1 MNLATYNGILRPD
14 IDYFHSML
22 DKHIDVVTR
31 RLLCGEK
38 IPHEEK
44 LFSIFETHTE
54 WLKKGKRNPVALVQG
69 K

>member
-1 MNLATYNGILRPD
+1 MAYFGPD

-22 DKHIDVVTR
+22 DKHIDLVTR

-44 LFSIFETHTE
+44 TIFYFLKTHTE
-54 WLKKGKRNPVALVQG
+54 WLKKGQK
-69 K
+69 KS